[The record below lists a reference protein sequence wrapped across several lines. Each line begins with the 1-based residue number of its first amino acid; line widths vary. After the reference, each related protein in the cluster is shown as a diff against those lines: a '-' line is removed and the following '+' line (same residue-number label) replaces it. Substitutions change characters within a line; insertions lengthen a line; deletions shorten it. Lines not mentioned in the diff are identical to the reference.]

1 MRFRPFRFVPFHRL
15 PVRYLAPNLAT
26 AINMMLGM
34 GAVWSA
40 LRGQVELAAW
50 LIVWAVFL
58 DGLDGVLARLLNA
71 RSHFGIE
78 FDSLAD
84 QVSFGLAPAALIASY
99 ANELGI
105 GVWDASRHGWLVL
118 VPVTFYVVMAGV
130 RLARYNVQT
139 LELGEM
145 LFRGIPTTLSAG
157 IIAVL
162 ILTLIKHGNPVSS
175 RDGVLVFTGVTA
187 TCFGLLMVS
196 NLPLPK
202 FRKRKVRIY
211 GMIES
216 VLAGILIILGFM
228 RRMPE
233 VLLAAGTVYC
243 IGGIIVGKRFE
254 RAYYLEQERR
264 LNMAQDAERAL
275 ARISEVDDEEEE
287 DEEEEP
293 LSELP

>member
-1 MRFRPFRFVPFHRL
+1 
-15 PVRYLAPNLAT
+15 
-26 AINMMLGM
+26 MMLGM

-40 LRGQVELAAW
+40 LRGEVELAAW
-50 LIVWAVFL
+50 LIVWAAFL

-84 QVSFGLAPAALIASY
+84 HVSFGLAPAALVASY
-99 ANELGI
+99 ANMLGI
-105 GVWDASRHGWLVL
+105 GVWDGSAHGWLVL
-118 VPVTFYVVMAGV
+118 APATFYVVMAGV

-157 IIAVL
+157 IISVFV
-162 ILTLIKHGNPVSS
+162 LTLIKHDNPISD
-175 RDGVLVFTGVTA
+175 RDAVLVLSSAVA

-202 FRKRKVRIY
+202 FRKRRMRVY
-211 GMIES
+211 GLVES
-216 VLAGILIILGFM
+216 MLAGVLIILGFM

-233 VLLAAGTVYC
+233 VLLAAGSIYC
-243 IGGIIVGKRFE
+243 IGGVIVGKRFE
-254 RAYYLEQERR
+254 KKYRLEQERR
-264 LNMAQDAERAL
+264 LHMAQEAEQAL
-275 ARISEVDDEEEE
+275 ARISEVDDEE
-287 DEEEEP
+287 DEEEAEEGTISSVP
-293 LSELP
+293 